1 MLVPLLYSFAESK
14 NKMSAIIYYL
24 IGGILMLLT
33 QNTSNFNRNTI
44 SIKYKIYYIFDI
56 WTKIRK
62 GNLEASAV
70 IVKRHK
76 DIP

>member
-1 MLVPLLYSFAESK
+1 
-14 NKMSAIIYYL
+14 
-24 IGGILMLLT
+24 MLLT

>member
-1 MLVPLLYSFAESK
+1 
-14 NKMSAIIYYL
+14 
-24 IGGILMLLT
+24 MLLT
-33 QNTSNFNRNTI
+33 PNTSNFNRNTI
-44 SIKYKIYYIFDI
+44 SNKYKIYYIFDI